1 MSGEAGRLTW
11 SRGRPAHGRDQ
22 DRVWTGA
29 RAVTLIGRK
38 FHVSCSVSG
47 ATRLTRRI
55 GFTPQV
61 PAGRVTERDEKAV
74 TSWKEVTWAEVD
86 HPGGLRRLNL
96 LRGRSGVRPQAADRT
111 YLGTARRHP
120 GP

>member
-1 MSGEAGRLTW
+1 MRVSSKSDSPWQQAWREGGAEALA
-11 SRGRPAHGRDQ
+11 SRGASGQLCKLSPQCREKLAGYLEQGPAAHGWDQ

-61 PAGRVTERDEKAV
+61 PAGRVT
-74 TSWKEVTWAEVD
+74 
-86 HPGGLRRLNL
+86 
-96 LRGRSGVRPQAADRT
+96 
-111 YLGTARRHP
+111 
-120 GP
+120 